1 MVTVVYRVALVA
13 TLAALTALLV
23 AVVPP
28 AYAAPTPT
36 APQFSREGYPEPQNE
51 DQAQNLK
58 ESIAKGC
65 SPDNLFEDLSCK
77 GPLYRGY
84 ESIASEAEEE
94 SSDSSSLTT
103 DTVSQQSE
111 VASTD
116 CFVVD
121 VSDTEQVRQQ
131 EVTALQLLGFYSVPG
146 DGAEQLYSPQCADG
160 ELITSFPDATQ
171 ETLRQSECFDVVGP
185 TYEEATVEYIGCPE
199 GDSIDDPSYRPITQ
213 QGTLA
218 PPDWR
223 EHVTPVHKAKPVSLS
238 IANPYVA
245 KPKIHSYSDTGRS
258 QGQTLR
264 R

>member
-36 APQFSREGYPEPQNE
+36 APQFSREGYPEPQDE

-84 ESIASEAEEE
+84 EYIANEEE

-103 DTVSQQSE
+103 DTVSQQE
-111 VASTD
+111 TSTD
-116 CFVVD
+116 CFTVD
-121 VSDTEQVRQQ
+121 VSDTDQVSQQ
-131 EVTALQLLGFYSVPG
+131 EVTALQSLGFYSVAG
-146 DGAEQLYSPQCADG
+146 DEREQLYSPQCANG
-160 ELITSFPDATQ
+160 EFIAAFPDATQ
-171 ETLRQSECFDVVGP
+171 ETLRQSECFDIVGP
-185 TYEEATVEYIGCPE
+185 TYEEAVVEHVGCPE
-199 GDSIDDPSYRPITQ
+199 ADSLDDEAYRPITQ

-223 EHVTPVHKAKPVSLS
+223 EHVTPVHKAKLVSLS
-238 IANPYVA
+238 ITNPYVA